1 MLLRFAKCCNPVPGD
16 SIVGFVS
23 RGRGVIVHTSTCP
36 NVRDLEP
43 DRLLSVQWDGHETQ
57 PFPVRVHLLANNEKG
72 ILADVAVVMRD
83 EDANISSCL
92 LQCTLD
98 NRTEMEFEI
107 EVRDVAHLYH
117 VIDKLRHIPAVLEVV
132 RKTTDE
138 E

>member
-1 MLLRFAKCCNPVPGD
+1 MCGILSR
-16 SIVGFVS
+16 IV
-23 RGRGVIVHTSTCP
+23 C
-36 NVRDLEP
+36 
-43 DRLLSVQWDGHETQ
+43 
-57 PFPVRVHLLANNEKG
+57 FPCSGTANNEKG